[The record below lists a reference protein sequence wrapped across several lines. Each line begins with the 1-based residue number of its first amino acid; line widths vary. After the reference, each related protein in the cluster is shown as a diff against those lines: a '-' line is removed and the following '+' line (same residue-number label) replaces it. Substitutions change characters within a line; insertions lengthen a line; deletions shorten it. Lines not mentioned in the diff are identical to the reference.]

1 MPNKTKYIFFFHAS
15 ADLYG
20 SDYVLLELIKKTL
33 QHYKV
38 IVFLPKYGP
47 LVDELI
53 KCNAEVIV
61 SRMAVLRKEYLSIKG
76 IFTFLF
82 NIISSLYTVYH
93 LQKKH
98 NVEIF
103 HSNTS
108 AVWSGFLSAWLFRKK
123 HFWQI
128 MEIIESPRL
137 VSRLMSKVVGKFS
150 DKVFCI
156 SDAVKNHFLKF
167 NGDRKNKFITLYHGV
182 DRNIYNMK
190 NIDRDL
196 IRQGLGVDDDVV
208 LIGFAGRYNAWKG
221 QEVLAEAAKY
231 ILTTISNS
239 VKIHF
244 LFLGSVYADQH
255 HYEYQLRDI
264 LQSNEQIKSH
274 STMLG
279 FQKDFHNWLGS
290 MDIVVLPSKLPE
302 PNATVIVA
310 AMTLGIPVVGTNIGG
325 TVESVSDG
333 MTGYLVP
340 PNDPQALA
348 VKICDLVNSPEKRLL
363 FGDNSLLRANTMFSI
378 DNYTATVLR
387 SYENVFT
394 L

>member
-1 MPNKTKYIFFFHAS
+1 
-15 ADLYG
+15 
-20 SDYVLLELIKKTL
+20 
-33 QHYKV
+33 
-38 IVFLPKYGP
+38 
-47 LVDELI
+47 
-53 KCNAEVIV
+53 
-61 SRMAVLRKEYLSIKG
+61 
-76 IFTFLF
+76 
-82 NIISSLYTVYH
+82 
-93 LQKKH
+93 
-98 NVEIF
+98 F

>member
-1 MPNKTKYIFFFHAS
+1 MSNKSKYIFFFHAS

-33 QHYKV
+33 HHYKV
-38 IVFLPKYGP
+38 IVFLPNSGP

-53 KCNAEVIV
+53 KYNAQVVVTKI
-61 SRMAVLRKEYLSIKG
+61 AVLRKEYLSVTG
-76 IFTFLF
+76 IFIFLF
-82 NIISSLYTVYH
+82 NLISSLNTVYK

-108 AVWSGFLSAWLFRKK
+108 AVWTGFLSSWLFRKK
-123 HFWQI
+123 HFWQV
-128 MEIIESPRL
+128 MEIIESPLL
-137 VSRLMSKVVGKFS
+137 VSWLMSKVVGIFS

-167 NGDRKNKFITLYHGV
+167 NRNMKYKFITLYHGV
-182 DRNIYNMK
+182 DRNIYSMK
-190 NIDRDL
+190 NIDR
-196 IRQGLGVDDDVV
+196 GLVRKRLGLDDDTVI
-208 LIGFAGRYNAWKG
+208 IGFSGRYNAWKG

-231 ILTTISNS
+231 VLTSINDSIK
-239 VKIHF
+239 VHF

-255 HYEYQLRDI
+255 YYESQLRDI
-264 LQSNEQIKSH
+264 LLSNELLKSH

-279 FQKDFHNWLGS
+279 FQKDFHNWIGS
-290 MDIVVLPSKLPE
+290 MDIVVLPSTSPE

-333 MTGYLVP
+333 VTGYLVP
-340 PNDPQALA
+340 PNDPQSLA
-348 VKICDLVNSPEKRLL
+348 VKICDLVNLPKKRRL
-363 FGDNSLLRANTMFSI
+363 FGKNSMLRANVMFSI
-378 DNYTATVLR
+378 NNYTDTVL
-387 SYENVFT
+387 SFYESDPVF
-394 L
+394 